1 MCAPA
6 GDATGGIGTQLV
18 YAGAELEPAWGPR
31 PGVEFSGEEKG
42 TSRGPRASLSPE
54 FPRCFGL
61 FILRRDVH
69 VSPDHMVVKH
79 SGGPRG
85 DWSLEKLGIDSI
97 AHDSAIRR
105 STVYNTQS
113 THSIDTSRT
122 LGAPTIQYILHLPS
136 IHWSILSKIG
146 PPRID
151 HLRIPCTIR
160 SDQVISVAAPRIFES
175 HGSRGGRRTGF
186 GETGQSRQSQSAR
199 PTNPEGIDGA
209 SWPSI

>member
-1 MCAPA
+1 M
-6 GDATGGIGTQLV
+6 
-18 YAGAELEPAWGPR
+18 
-31 PGVEFSGEEKG
+31 EFSGEEKG

-69 VSPDHMVVKH
+69 VSPYHMVVKH

-97 AHDSAIRR
+97 THDSAIRW
-105 STVYNTQS
+105 
-113 THSIDTSRT
+113 SIQTALILQYRFIPNSLDSSPL
-122 LGAPTIQYILHLPS
+122 LGIQYILHLPRQY
-136 IHWSILSKIG
+136 WSMLSTVS

-151 HLRIPCTIR
+151 HLGILCTIR

-175 HGSRGGRRTGF
+175 HGSRGGRRTGL

-199 PTNPEGIDGA
+199 PTNPEGMDGA
-209 SWPSI
+209 SCQVFKTSNMPRCRRCRRIFCCAWKLPLFH

>member
-69 VSPDHMVVKH
+69 VSPDHMVFKH

-97 AHDSAIRR
+97 THDSAIRW

-113 THSIDTSRT
+113 TVQIYPELSRFLTTTRYSVYPTS
-122 LGAPTIQYILHLPS
+122 P
-136 IHWSILSKIG
+136 
-146 PPRID
+146 
-151 HLRIPCTIR
+151 
-160 SDQVISVAAPRIFES
+160 
-175 HGSRGGRRTGF
+175 
-186 GETGQSRQSQSAR
+186 
-199 PTNPEGIDGA
+199 
-209 SWPSI
+209 

>member
-97 AHDSAIRR
+97 THDSAIRW

-113 THSIDTSRT
+113 TVQIYPELSRFLTTTRYSVYPTSPWHT
-122 LGAPTIQYILHLPS
+122 LVYI
-136 IHWSILSKIG
+136 I
-146 PPRID
+146 
-151 HLRIPCTIR
+151 
-160 SDQVISVAAPRIFES
+160 
-175 HGSRGGRRTGF
+175 
-186 GETGQSRQSQSAR
+186 
-199 PTNPEGIDGA
+199 
-209 SWPSI
+209 